1 MKANLKSKIEYISSQ
16 YGYEEVFNMLNMERF
31 EGIRDFV
38 LDTVRKYRP
47 DTQIVSSCTGKF
59 LVDGIPLIDI
69 LGYETLVDELYDF
82 LLFNQD
88 Y

>member
-1 MKANLKSKIEYISSQ
+1 MKSDLKLKIEYISSQ
-16 YGYEEVFNMLNMERF
+16 YGYEEVFNILNMERF

-69 LGYETLVDELYDF
+69 SGYETLVDELYDF

>member
-1 MKANLKSKIEYISSQ
+1 MKASLRSKIEYISSQ
-16 YGYEEVFNMLNMERF
+16 YGYEEVFNILDMERF

-47 DTQIVSSCTGKF
+47 GTQIVSSCTGKF

-69 LGYETLVDELYDF
+69 FGYETLVDELYDF

>member
-1 MKANLKSKIEYISSQ
+1 MKSDLKSKIEYISSQ
-16 YGYEEVFNMLNMERF
+16 YRYEEIFNALDMERF

-69 LGYETLVDELYDF
+69 FGYETLVDELYDF

>member
-1 MKANLKSKIEYISSQ
+1 MKSNLKPKIEYISSQ
-16 YGYEEVFNMLNMERF
+16 YGYEEVFNILNMERF

-59 LVDGIPLIDI
+59 LVDGIPLTDI
-69 LGYETLVDELYDF
+69 FGYETLVEELYDF

>member
-1 MKANLKSKIEYISSQ
+1 MKASLKSKIEYISSQ

-47 DTQIVSSCTGKF
+47 GTRIVSSCTGKF

-69 LGYETLVDELYDF
+69 FGYETLVDELYDF

>member
-16 YGYEEVFNMLNMERF
+16 YGYEEVFNILDMERF
-31 EGIRDFV
+31 KGIRDFV

-69 LGYETLVDELYDF
+69 FGYEKLVDELYDF